1 MIKRILSFF
10 IIFFAAVP
18 YQCSMAQ
25 MLPTLRDRFEAE
37 QAQGAKYIYTS
48 SSKIYSLKQFGDS
61 IKMIVQLSD
70 TSMIVSVNNF
80 LRNFIVTYKEGLG
93 FTDLSFFREG
103 DHTTKTVKL
112 VCYTKNN
119 VSVGDCSILDKIL
132 SNAAKEES
140 EGISIYPNPAIE
152 QITISP
158 ISENAEGNKVS
169 IYNSLG
175 RKVYN
180 KNLMQGV
187 SSHSINIENFIP
199 GLYYAEIQGKNLVRK
214 SFVKY

>member
-1 MIKRILSFF
+1 MILEVDIYGFEEGFNSYSGMNLLSNNYFEYEGF
-10 IIFFAAVP
+10 P
-18 YQCSMAQ
+18 YRSVI
-25 MLPTLRDRFEAE
+25 T
-37 QAQGAKYIYTS
+37 K
-48 SSKIYSLKQFGDS
+48 
-61 IKMIVQLSD
+61 D
-70 TSMIVSVNNF
+70 TSEAVNIKIVSVNNF